1 MITIHNSGM
10 DFSLTQEQLQHLREA
25 FQQNHFIRLPR
36 ILSTELLEEFSL
48 RITNG
53 EWEEKVHDSIGLE
66 VCLSD
71 KGIVALLNFLL
82 NDQSLFR
89 LVEQITG
96 CNKIGSFSGRV
107 YRMAPDSG
115 HYDSWHTDVGEHR
128 LLALSINLGKE
139 PYEGGVL
146 EIRHHRS
153 SSNCT
158 RVPNTG
164 FGDAVLFR
172 LAEGLEHR
180 VTNIEGRVP
189 KTAFAGWFKTQPD
202 FWSSLTTLSSE

>member
-10 DFSLTQEQLQHLREA
+10 DLSLTDEEVQNSHED
-25 FQQNHFIRLPR
+25 FQRNHFLRLPK
-36 ILSTELLEEFSL
+36 ILSSQLLEEFYL
-48 RITNG
+48 RIANG
-53 EWEEKVHDSIGLE
+53 EWEERVHDNIGLE
-66 VCLSD
+66 VCLKE

-89 LVEQITG
+89 LLEKITG
-96 CNKIGSFSGRV
+96 CNRIGSFSGRV

-139 PYEGGVL
+139 SYDGGVL
-146 EIRHHRS
+146 EIRRHKS
-153 SSNCT
+153 PEGSVQ
-158 RVPNTG
+158 VPNTG

-180 VTNIEGRVP
+180 VTNVEGAVP
-189 KTAFAGWFKTQPD
+189 KTAFAGWFKSEPD
-202 FWSSLTTLSSE
+202 FWSSLTAAR

>member
-10 DFSLTQEQLQHLREA
+10 NLSLTEEQLQHARED
-25 FQQNHFIRLPR
+25 FQQKHFIRLPR

-48 RITNG
+48 RISNSD
-53 EWEEKVHDSIGLE
+53 WEERIHDNIGLE

-71 KGIVALLNFLL
+71 KRIVALLNFLL

-89 LVEQITG
+89 LLERITD
-96 CNKIGSFSGRV
+96 CNRIGSFSGRV

-128 LLALSINLGKE
+128 LLALSINLGKQ

-146 EIRHHRS
+146 EIRHHTSPDRS
-153 SSNCT
+153 T
-158 RVPNTG
+158 QVLNTG

-172 LAEGLEHR
+172 LMEGLEHR
-180 VTNIEGRVP
+180 VTNVEGTVP
-189 KTAFAGWFKTQPD
+189 KTAFAGWFKAQPE
-202 FWSSLTTLSSE
+202 FWSSLTALSSE